1 MTNFYI
7 YLSESFSYS
16 LLNYSLQMF
25 KLFCF
30 VIYLGTLMHQLP
42 HSKAIGLQRQ
52 QILLSVQVHGLHH
65 CPWRGTSAVL
75 GFRSRC
81 RPVSP
86 PSLFFS
92 FFLSL
97 Y

>member
-1 MTNFYI
+1 MINFYI

-52 QILLSVQVHGLHH
+52 QI
-65 CPWRGTSAVL
+65 
-75 GFRSRC
+75 
-81 RPVSP
+81 
-86 PSLFFS
+86 
-92 FFLSL
+92 
-97 Y
+97 